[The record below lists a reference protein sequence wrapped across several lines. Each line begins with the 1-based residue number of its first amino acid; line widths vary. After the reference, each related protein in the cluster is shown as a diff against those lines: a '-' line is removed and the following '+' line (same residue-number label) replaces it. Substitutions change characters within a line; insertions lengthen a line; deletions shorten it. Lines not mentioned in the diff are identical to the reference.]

1 MVTAR
6 QYAEV
11 MWATDTASKALGMQ
25 LDDVGPG
32 SARVSMRVREDM
44 VNGWEICHGG
54 LIATLADS
62 TFAVACNSHGVV
74 TVASGFQVDFL
85 EPARLGDLLVAEA
98 REIALRGRSGVYDVT
113 VRRDDTVIAEFRG
126 RSRSLGK
133 EIVP

>member
-6 QYAEV
+6 QNAEV

-32 SARVSMRVREDM
+32 SARLSMRVREDM

-113 VRRDDTVIAEFRG
+113 ERRDDTVIAEFRG
-126 RSRSLGK
+126 RSRSPGK